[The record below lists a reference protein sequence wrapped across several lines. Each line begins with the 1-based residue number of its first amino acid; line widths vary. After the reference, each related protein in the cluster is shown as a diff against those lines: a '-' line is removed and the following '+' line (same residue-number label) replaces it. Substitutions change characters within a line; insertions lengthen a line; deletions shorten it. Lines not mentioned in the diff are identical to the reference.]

1 MGLHLSQLT
10 ASRESFTL
18 NINNL
23 DNIKVLIVDDE
34 PLIGSALMQ
43 LFELEGIPA
52 IATTTPKSLP
62 EQLHLNWPG
71 VVITDVNMPQL
82 DGISL
87 MCNLLTKDKDLPI
100 ILLTGFGDIAMAVQA
115 LKQGAYDF
123 LEKPFNNEHILD
135 VVKRA
140 LEKREL
146 TLENRKLKRELESQ
160 SLPGPRILG
169 RSPGIEQMKHIIH
182 QVIDMPADV
191 LIEGETGT
199 GKELVARYL
208 HDHSIRHQANFVAI
222 NCGAIPETII
232 ESELFGAE
240 SGAFTGADKTRIG
253 KFEYANGG
261 TIFLDEIESTPLS
274 LQIKLLRVLEDRKVE
289 RLGSNRSI
297 ELDIR
302 VIAATKVDLAQ
313 LCKTGEFRQDLLYRL
328 NLVTVPI
335 PALRERREDIGLL
348 FLHFARIAS
357 SRYHKALI
365 ALNAEQVAQLTSH
378 DWPGNVREL
387 RNLAERY
394 VLLGGEAAFATAI
407 NSSVNLNC
415 GMSLQQRVEF
425 FERLLIEEALSHNKG
440 SIKLT
445 MEQLEV
451 PRKTLYDK
459 MQKYELDRKR
469 FIQ

>member
-1 MGLHLSQLT
+1 MTPQ
-10 ASRESFTL
+10 TL
-18 NINNL
+18 
-23 DNIKVLIVDDE
+23 DKFKVIIVDDE
-34 PLIGSALMQ
+34 PFIGSALVQ

-52 IATTTPKSLP
+52 LAVSQPKPLI
-62 EQLHLNWPG
+62 EQLNLNWPG
-71 VVITDVNMPQL
+71 VLISDVNMPEL
-82 DGISL
+82 SGISL
-87 MCNLLTKDKDLPI
+87 MLSLIAKDKDLPI
-100 ILLTGFGDIAMAVQA
+100 ILLTGFGDIAMAVNA

-123 LEKPFNNEHILD
+123 IEKPFNNEHILD

-140 LEKREL
+140 LEKRAL
-146 TLENRKLKRELESQ
+146 TLENRKLKQELESI

-169 RSPGIEQMKHIIH
+169 NSPGIKQMKHILH
-182 QVIDMPADV
+182 QVLDMPADV

-240 SGAFTGADKTRIG
+240 SGAFTGANKTRIG

-261 TIFLDEIESTPLS
+261 TLFLDEIESTPMS
-274 LQIKLLRVLEDRKVE
+274 LQVKLLRVLEDRCVE
-289 RLGSNRSI
+289 RLGSNISI
-297 ELDIR
+297 PLDIR
-302 VIAATKVDLAQ
+302 IIAATKVDLDS

-328 NLVTVPI
+328 NLVTVHI

-348 FLHFARIAS
+348 FLHFARMAS

-365 ALNAEQVAQLTSH
+365 ALNSQQSAQLTSH

-394 VLLGGEAAFATAI
+394 VLLGGEAAFATSM
-407 NSSVNLNC
+407 NSPVNLN
-415 GMSLQQRVEF
+415 GSMSLQQRVEF

-445 MEQLEV
+445 MELLEL

-459 MQKYELDRKR
+459 MQKYGLDRKV

>member
-1 MGLHLSQLT
+1 MSP
-10 ASRESFTL
+10 ESL
-18 NINNL
+18 EQYRVI
-23 DNIKVLIVDDE
+23 IVDDE
-34 PLIGSALMQ
+34 PLIGSALVQ

-52 IATTTPKSLP
+52 FATSEPKSII
-62 EQLHLNWPG
+62 ERIDINWPG
-71 VVITDVNMPQL
+71 ILISDVNMPEL
-82 DGISL
+82 NGISL
-87 MCNLLTKDKDLPI
+87 MQSLIKQDNDLPV
-100 ILLTGFGDIAMAVQA
+100 ILLTGFGDIAMAVNA

-123 LEKPFNNEHILD
+123 LEKPFNNEYMLD

-140 LEKREL
+140 LEKRAL
-146 TLENRKLKRELESQ
+146 TLENRTLKQELESI

-169 RSPGIEQMKHIIH
+169 HSPGIKRMKHILH
-182 QVIDMPADV
+182 QVLDMPADV

-208 HDHSIRHQANFVAI
+208 HDHSVRNQANFVAI

-240 SGAFTGADKTRIG
+240 AGAFTGADKTRIG

-261 TIFLDEIESTPLS
+261 TLFLDEIESTPLS
-274 LQIKLLRVLEDRKVE
+274 LQVKLLRVLEDRCVE
-289 RLGSNRSI
+289 RLGSNKTVP
-297 ELDIR
+297 LDIR
-302 VIAATKVDLAQ
+302 IIAATKVDLDS

-365 ALNAEQVAQLTSH
+365 PLTSEQGAQLTSH

-394 VLLGGEAAFATAI
+394 VLLGAEAAFATSI
-407 NSSVNLNC
+407 NNPVNLN
-415 GMSLQQRVEF
+415 GTMSLQQRVEF

-445 MEQLEV
+445 MEQLEL

-459 MQKYELDRKR
+459 MQKYDLDRKL

>member
-1 MGLHLSQLT
+1 MTPQ
-10 ASRESFTL
+10 TL
-18 NINNL
+18 
-23 DNIKVLIVDDE
+23 DKFKVIIVDDE
-34 PLIGSALMQ
+34 PFIGSALVQ

-52 IATTTPKSLP
+52 LAVSQPKPLI
-62 EQLHLNWPG
+62 EQLNLTWPG
-71 VVITDVNMPQL
+71 VLISDVNMPEL
-82 DGISL
+82 SGISL
-87 MCNLLTKDKDLPI
+87 MLSLIAKDKDLPI
-100 ILLTGFGDIAMAVQA
+100 ILLTGFGDIAMAVNA

-123 LEKPFNNEHILD
+123 IEKPFNNEHILD

-140 LEKREL
+140 LEKRAL
-146 TLENRKLKRELESQ
+146 TLENRKLKQELESI

-169 RSPGIEQMKHIIH
+169 NSPGIKQMKHILH
-182 QVIDMPADV
+182 QVLDMPADV

-240 SGAFTGADKTRIG
+240 SGAFTGANKTRIG

-261 TIFLDEIESTPLS
+261 TLFLDEIESTPMS
-274 LQIKLLRVLEDRKVE
+274 LQVKLLRVLEDRCVE
-289 RLGSNRSI
+289 RLGSNISI
-297 ELDIR
+297 PLDIR
-302 VIAATKVDLAQ
+302 IIAATKVDLDS

-328 NLVTVPI
+328 NLVTVHI

-348 FLHFARIAS
+348 FLHFARMAS

-365 ALNAEQVAQLTSH
+365 ALNSQQSAQLTSH

-394 VLLGGEAAFATAI
+394 VLLGGEAAFATSM
-407 NSSVNLNC
+407 NSPVNLN
-415 GMSLQQRVEF
+415 GSMSLQQRVEF

-445 MEQLEV
+445 MELLEL

-459 MQKYELDRKR
+459 MQKYGLDRKV

>member
-1 MGLHLSQLT
+1 MMLSD
-10 ASRESFTL
+10 TL
-18 NINNL
+18 NKFDI
-23 DNIKVLIVDDE
+23 VIVDDE
-34 PLIGSALMQ
+34 PLIGSALVQ
-43 LFELEGIPA
+43 LFELESYRALSVTDPQLIEQGIP
-52 IATTTPKSLP
+52 
-62 EQLHLNWPG
+62 ENWPG
-71 VVITDVNMPQL
+71 IIISDVNMPDI
-82 DGISL
+82 DGLTLMGSL
-87 MCNLLTKDKDLPI
+87 LSIDKDIPI
-100 ILLTGFGDIAMAVQA
+100 ILLTGHGDIAMAVQA

-123 LEKPFNNEHILD
+123 IEKPFNNEHMLD
-135 VVKRA
+135 IAKRA
-140 LEKREL
+140 IEKRAL
-146 TLENRKLKRELESQ
+146 TLENRSLKKELESQ
-160 SLPGPRILG
+160 STPGPRILG
-169 RSPGIEQMKHIIH
+169 SSPGIKQMRHIIH

-208 HDHSIRHQANFVAI
+208 HDHSQRSEANFVAI

-261 TIFLDEIESTPLS
+261 TLFLDEIESTPLS
-274 LQIKLLRVLEDRKVE
+274 LQVKLLRVLEDRKVE
-289 RLGSNRSI
+289 RLGSNKSI
-297 ELDIR
+297 DLDIR
-302 VIAATKVDLAQ
+302 IIAATKVDLKG
-313 LCKTGEFRQDLLYRL
+313 LCDTGEFRQDLLYRL

-335 PALRERREDIGLL
+335 PALRERREDISLL

-357 SRYHKALI
+357 ARYHKALI
-365 ALNAEQVAQLTSH
+365 PLNSEHSAQLVSH

-394 VLLGGEAAFATAI
+394 VLLGADAAFAT
-407 NSSVNLNC
+407 SLNQTKQLNAN
-415 GMSLQQRVEF
+415 MSLQQRVEF

-445 MEQLEV
+445 MEQLEL

-459 MQKYELDRKR
+459 MQKFAINRKA